1 MNKLI
6 IISLVLAVSVASC
19 SAKKGDV
26 AKTTEN
32 NKKTE
37 HKMGTI
43 ELTKADFLTKV
54 TNFEKNP
61 NEWVFL
67 GDKPCII
74 DFYATWCGPCKM
86 LSPILEELSHVARRS
101 QHGSYRS
108 VGLCVSETRSR
119 PVGLHWEKQRS
130 GNVAN
135 ARYLLGCIRNNGR
148 VAGRFAYLAMAL
160 CTSRRDCYRTERR
173 GSKLRERGMEPVLR
187 SGSWRQRFAGV
198 GHLLTHETVNSAASI
213 LAKPEVPI
221 LCYHRIE
228 DGRKDD
234 YTVSPAQFEAQISAL
249 ADSGYHAI
257 LPDQLYG
264 YLAHNEALPS
274 KPVMI
279 TFDDSRVE
287 HAR

>member
-6 IISLVLAVSVASC
+6 IISLVLAVAVASC

-86 LSPILEELSHVARRS
+86 LSPILEELSHEYAGKIDFYKVNTEEQQELAATFGIQS
-101 QHGSYRS
+101 IPS
-108 VGLCVSETRSR
+108 
-119 PVGLHWEKQRS
+119 
-130 GNVAN
+130 
-135 ARYLLGCIRNNGR
+135 LLFCPMEGKPQM
-148 VAGRFAYLAMAL
+148 AM
-160 CTSRRDCYRTERR
+160 
-173 GSKLRERGMEPVLR
+173 G
-187 SGSWRQRFAGV
+187 
-198 GHLLTHETVNSAASI
+198 
-213 LAKPEVPI
+213 
-221 LCYHRIE
+221 
-228 DGRKDD
+228 
-234 YTVSPAQFEAQISAL
+234 
-249 ADSGYHAI
+249 
-257 LPDQLYG
+257 
-264 YLAHNEALPS
+264 ALP
-274 KPVMI
+274 KETLKKAINEVLLKQP
-279 TFDDSRVE
+279 E
-287 HAR
+287 PAK